1 MNIFFDLDGTLW
13 DSKVRLYTLFCDI
26 TKKKEISMEDYWNRK
41 RAKVSNEQ
49 ILESLGYNEEQIK
62 LFVTEWMQKIEEENY
77 LKLDTLFH
85 FTGNVLE
92 TLKNKGY
99 NIYFVTLRQSTT
111 RALSEIAD
119 KGVDKYCESCLV
131 SEAKTTKEQLVRNAD
146 IQLKEDDV
154 FVGDTGIDVM
164 TAKALGIKSV
174 AVLSGFRNKE
184 VLEGYTPDYILTDI
198 SELNKII

>member
-26 TKKKEISMEDYWNRK
+26 TKQKEISMEDYWNRK
-41 RAKVSNEQ
+41 RSKVSNEQ
-49 ILESLGYNEEQIK
+49 ILESHGYTEEQIK
-62 LFVTEWMQKIEEENY
+62 LFVAEWMQKIEEENY
-77 LKLDTLFH
+77 LKLDTLFP
-85 FTGNVLE
+85 FTENVLE
-92 TLKNKGY
+92 KLKNKGF
-99 NIYFVTLRQSTT
+99 NIYFVTLRQSAN
-111 RALSEIAD
+111 RALSEIVD
-119 KGVDKYCESCLV
+119 KGIEKYCERCLV

-184 VLEGYTPDYILTDI
+184 VLESYTPDYILTDI
-198 SELNKII
+198 SELNRII

>member
-26 TKKKEISMEDYWNRK
+26 TKQKEISMEDYWNRK

-62 LFVTEWMQKIEEENY
+62 LFVAEWMQKIEEENY

-85 FTGNVLE
+85 FTENVLE
-92 TLKNKGY
+92 TLNNRGF
-99 NIYFVTLRQSTT
+99 NIFFVTLRQSSN
-111 RALSEIAD
+111 RALSEITD
-119 KGVDKYCESCLV
+119 KGIEKYCERCLV

-184 VLEGYTPDYILTDI
+184 VLESYTPDYILTDI
-198 SELNKII
+198 SELNRII